1 MFATPSTFVL
11 VPLFVVGGVV
21 AALVLALATRGARGT
36 VVALLELYRRARLA
50 WLGLSG
56 RTEASE
62 SERRVVSGEA
72 WAEWCDTLKA
82 AGATMTAS
90 GCPTDPFDQAEGYR
104 YLTRLVRA
112 SLENYL
118 ECNDPH
124 APVLVSLANGMRDAP
139 VKLGA
144 DNPDN
149 LYLNANL
156 DPRETYRLVG
166 LRGTV
171 NYLGLGIQEG
181 TYGGPGGLRTVAY
194 KEAGSDEFDIGAD
207 GAMELVLSA
216 EPPAGG
222 DTRNWLS
229 LPGGDATRAML
240 IVRQTFRDRATETPA
255 TLRIERTSGPHRPS
269 ALTAAQLEDALRTSG
284 MFVAGAS
291 MMFARW
297 AKGFQAH
304 TNLLPLFD
312 QPTSDAAGGDPKIR
326 YYHSYWKL
334 GPDEALVITVTPPPC
349 QHWNFQLNNHWM
361 ESLDYRYFQV
371 HVNIESAH
379 VDAADGSVRVVVAH
393 RDPRDGIHAGIAYDW
408 IDTCA
413 HNQGQML
420 WRWVRVAPEWD
431 TASGRLPE
439 PRCRVV
445 KFAELGATLGEARA
459 ALAAR

>member
-1 MFATPSTFVL
+1 MLASTSPFALALLALIGVL
-11 VPLFVVGGVV
+11 V
-21 AALVLALATRGARGT
+21 LVLGVSLATRGVRGT
-36 VVALLELYRRARLA
+36 VVGVLELYRRARLA
-50 WLGLSG
+50 WLGLTN

-82 AGATMTAS
+82 AGASLTSA
-90 GCPTDPFDQAEGYR
+90 GCPTAPFDQAEGYR
-104 YLTRLVRA
+104 YLTRLVRG

-118 ECNDPH
+118 ECSDPH
-124 APVLVSLANGMRDAP
+124 APVLVALANGMRDAP

-166 LRGTV
+166 ARGTV

-181 TYGGPGGLRTVAY
+181 TYGGAGGLRTVAY
-194 KEAGSDEFDIGAD
+194 KEAGAGDFDTRPD
-207 GAMELVLSA
+207 GTLEVVISR
-216 EPPAGG
+216 EPPASG
-222 DTRNWLS
+222 DERNWLP

-240 IVRQTFRDRATETPA
+240 IVRQTFRDREREEPA
-255 TLRIERTSGPHRPS
+255 ALRIERTSGPHRPT
-269 ALTAAQLEDALRTSG
+269 ALTCAQLEDALRTSG

-304 TNLLPLFD
+304 ANELPLFD
-312 QPTSDAAGGDPKIR
+312 QQTSDAAGGDPKIR

-334 GPDEALVITVTPPPC
+334 APDEALVITATPPPC

-371 HVNIESAH
+371 HVNIHSAH
-379 VDAADGSVRVVVAH
+379 YDAEDGSVRVVVAH
-393 RDPRDGIHAGIAYDW
+393 RDPRELIPDGVAYDW
-408 IDTCA
+408 INTCS
-413 HNQGQML
+413 HSQGQML

-431 TASGRLPE
+431 TESGRLPQ
-439 PRCRVV
+439 PVCRVV
-445 KFAELGATLGEARA
+445 KFEALGTLGTLGRDAS
-459 ALAAR
+459 

>member
-1 MFATPSTFVL
+1 VLAILHPLVL
-11 VPLFVVGGVV
+11 VPLV
-21 AALVLALATRGARGT
+21 ALGALVALLLFALATRGARGT
-36 VVALLELYRRARLA
+36 VVALLDVYRRLRLA

-124 APVLVSLANGMRDAP
+124 APVLVALANGMRDAP

-166 LRGTV
+166 ARGTV
-171 NYLGLGIQEG
+171 SYLGLGIQEG
-181 TYGGPGGLRTVAY
+181 TYGGPGGLRTVDY
-194 KEAGSDEFDIGAD
+194 KEAGSDEFDVGAD
-207 GAMELVLSA
+207 GAMDLVLSA
-216 EPPAGG
+216 APPASG
-222 DTRNWLS
+222 DTRNWLC
-229 LPGGDATRAML
+229 LPGEGATRAML
-240 IVRQTFRDRATETPA
+240 IVRQTFKDRATEVPA

-304 TNLLPLFD
+304 TNQLPLFD
-312 QPTSDAAGGDPKIR
+312 QATSDAAGGDPKIR

-334 GPDEALVITVTPPPC
+334 APDEALVIRVTPPPC

-371 HVNIESAH
+371 HVNIQSAH
-379 VDAADGSVRVVVAH
+379 LDPTDGSVCVVVAH
-393 RDPRDGIHAGIAYDW
+393 RDPRGVLPAGMAYDW

-413 HNQGQML
+413 HTQGQML

-439 PRCRVV
+439 PKCTVV
-445 KFAELGATLGEARA
+445 KFDALGTLGR
-459 ALAAR
+459 

>member
-1 MFATPSTFVL
+1 MLPDLPWTVL
-11 VPLFVVGGVV
+11 APVV
-21 AALVLALATRGARGT
+21 ALVAAVLALGATIATRGVRGT
-36 VVALLELYRRARLA
+36 VVGALDLFRRARLL
-50 WLGLSG
+50 WLGLRG

-82 AGATMTAS
+82 AGATMTAA
-90 GCPTDPFDQAEGYR
+90 GAPTDVFNQAEGYR

-124 APVLVSLANGMRDAP
+124 APVLVALANGMRDAP

-149 LYLNANL
+149 LYQNANL
-156 DPRETYRLVG
+156 DPRETYRLFG
-166 LRGTV
+166 ARGTV
-171 NYLGLGIQEG
+171 PYLGLGVQEG
-181 TYGGPGGLRTVAY
+181 TYGGPGGLRTVDY
-194 KEAGSDEFDIGAD
+194 KEAGSGEFDVGPD
-207 GAMELVLSA
+207 GTIDVVLSA
-216 EPPAGG
+216 NPPASG
-222 DTRNWLS
+222 DTRNWLR

-240 IVRQTFRDRATETPA
+240 IVRQTFMDRGAEVPA
-255 TLRIERTSGPHRPS
+255 TLRIERTSGPHKPS

-304 TNLLPLFD
+304 ANTLPLFD
-312 QPTSDAAGGDPKIR
+312 QATSDAAGGDPKIR
-326 YYHSYWKL
+326 YYHSYWQL
-334 GPDEALVITVTPPPC
+334 GPDEALVITVKPPPC

-371 HVNIESAH
+371 HVNLQSAH
-379 VDAADGSVRVVVAH
+379 VDPADGTVRVVVAH
-393 RDPRDGIHAGIAYDW
+393 RDPRSVLPSGLAHDW

-413 HNQGQML
+413 HHQGQML

-431 TASGRLPE
+431 TPSGRLPQ
-439 PRCRVV
+439 PQCRVV
-445 KFAELGATLGEARA
+445 RFDELAGLT
-459 ALAAR
+459 